1 MPSPN
6 KSKKMSRSAR
16 LKRYENV
23 YTKVLKKSTSK
34 SSSKQKIRKN
44 PQKLSRRKTTRPN
57 QESTPDSTP
66 ESTRTRPETIKTS
79 KLRSKRLT
87 CYQKFVRSESKK
99 PKYKSLA
106 PRDRMTAI
114 GASWVALKTKK

>member
-34 SSSKQKIRKN
+34 SSSKQKVRKN
-44 PQKLSRRKTTRPN
+44 PQKNPRSRTTRPK
-57 QESTPDSTP
+57 EESTP